1 MGPRRSGIGRSNLIV
16 VADAEYSSRFCGIE
30 GFIISGCAR

>member
-1 MGPRRSGIGRSNLIV
+1 LIV

-30 GFIISGCAR
+30 GFIILGCVR